1 MASGYH
7 QIAIKPEHKE
17 KTAFS
22 CHKGHYQFVKMPF
35 GLNNA
40 PATYQ
45 RCFDVIL
52 MGLRGIDCLVY
63 LDDIVCF
70 SATMEEHVEK
80 LRTIFERLDRAN
92 FRIQPDKCVFATDT
106 VEYLRHI
113 CTPFGIRPD
122 PKKIRA
128 IEEYPTPKTIKEIRA
143 IVGLAGYYRRHVQ
156 NFAELAKPLTNL
168 TRKDVPFEW
177 TKEHQNAFEK
187 LKRSLSTEQLLIY
200 PDFTQP
206 FIVACDAS
214 TKAIGAVLSQLKEG
228 QERPVTYC
236 SRRLNSAESK
246 YSVTELELL
255 AFLFAV
261 KQFRSYLY
269 GRKFVVHTDH
279 RALKWLLN
287 LQDPSSRLTR
297 WAVKLSEYDYVIEHH
312 PGTQMRHADALSRS
326 MHVIQSESLLS
337 RETIRSEQEADEL
350 CNQYKGY
357 ENFWT
362 HEDGMLYRQGPKEQP
377 RIVIPCTLV
386 RTVLVNYHELPFTA
400 HQGVSRT
407 VRFISRK
414 YWWETLRED
423 VSKFIK
429 ECEAC
434 AKTKTGRRIVA
445 PLGDALTAQE
455 FLDVVSLD
463 IVGPLPVTEKGNKY
477 LLTFVD
483 HFTCFCEAIPTAQQ
497 DTETVAKEFVR
508 RIITKFGVIS

>member
-1 MASGYH
+1 MLFNYNGRTR
-7 QIAIKPEHKE
+7 K
-17 KTAFS
+17 
-22 CHKGHYQFVKMPF
+22 
-35 GLNNA
+35 
-40 PATYQ
+40 
-45 RCFDVIL
+45 
-52 MGLRGIDCLVY
+52 
-63 LDDIVCF
+63 
-70 SATMEEHVEK
+70 K
-80 LRTIFERLDRAN
+80 LRAIFERLDQAI
-92 FRIQPDKCVFATDT
+92 FKIQPHKCVFATHN
-106 VEYLRHI
+106 VEYLGHI

-128 IEEYPTPKTIKEIRA
+128 IEEYPAPKTIKEIA
-143 IVGLAGYYRRHVQ
+143 AFVGLAGYYKRHVR
-156 NFAELAKPLTNL
+156 NFAELVKPLTNL
-168 TRKDVPFEW
+168 TRKDVPFEC
-177 TKEHQNAFEK
+177 TKEHQNDFKK
-187 LKRSLSTEQLLIY
+187 LKRSLRTEPLLIY

-228 QERPVTYC
+228 QEKPVAYC
-236 SRRLNSAESK
+236 STQLNLAVSK
-246 YSVTELELL
+246 HSTTELELL

-261 KQFRSYLY
+261 KQFRCYLY
-269 GRKFVVHTDH
+269 GRKFVVYTDH

-287 LQDPSSRLTR
+287 LQDTSSRLTR
-297 WAVKLSEYDYVIEHH
+297 WAINLSEYDYVIKHR
-312 PGTQMRHADALSRS
+312 PGTQMRYADALSRS
-326 MHVIQSESLLS
+326 MHAIQSEFLLS
-337 RETIRSEQEADEL
+337 KETIRSEQEADEL
-350 CNQYKGY
+350 CTRYREY

-362 HEDGMLYRQGPKEQP
+362 HDDGILYRQGPKEQP
-377 RIVIPCTLV
+377 RVVIPSTLV
-386 RTVLVNYHELPFTA
+386 HTVLMNYHELPFTA